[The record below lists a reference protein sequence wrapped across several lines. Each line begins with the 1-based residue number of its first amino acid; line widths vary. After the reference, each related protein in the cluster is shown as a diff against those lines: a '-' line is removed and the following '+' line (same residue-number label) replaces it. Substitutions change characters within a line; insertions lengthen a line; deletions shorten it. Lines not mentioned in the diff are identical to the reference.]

1 LSTMTDNPH
10 DQAAMILLTRPQ
22 SGSESFCA
30 ALRAQIPKAEILTSP
45 LIAIKYIC
53 APLNLTAYG
62 GIVFTSVHGVEF
74 FKDHDVPEN
83 MPCFAVGSRTAQ
95 AASDAGFLVANSD
108 GDSAAL
114 VKMILSHPNLG
125 QLLHVHGEHTLG
137 EVAKQLTQNGYPCE
151 SMVVYAQTARP
162 LSSRVI
168 EAVQGGGPLILPLFS
183 RRTAILLLEQIT
195 PTAGSHIVAMS
206 KSVAEPFHKFDHLR
220 MTVVDV
226 PRSDKMLRAVCNAYK
241 AT

>member
-22 SGSESFCA
+22 SGSERFGA
-30 ALRAQIPKAEILTSP
+30 ALRAQIPEAEILISP
-45 LIAIKYIC
+45 LIDIEYIC
-53 APLNLTAYG
+53 PPPNIAAYG
-62 GIVFTSVHGVEF
+62 GIVFTSVHGVELF
-74 FKDHDVPEN
+74 QNHDVPEH
-83 MPCFAVGSRTAQ
+83 MPCFAVGPRTAQ
-95 AASDAGFLVANSD
+95 AASDAGFLVEKSN
-108 GDSAAL
+108 GNSAAL

-125 QLLHVHGEHTLG
+125 QLLHVHGEHTRG
-137 EVAKQLTQNGYPCE
+137 EVAKQLSQSGCPCE
-151 SMVVYAQTARP
+151 SMVVYAQTAKL

-168 EAVQGGGPLILPLFS
+168 KTVQGGNPLILPLFS
-183 RRTAILLLEQIT
+183 PRTAILLLEQMT

-206 KSVAEPFHKFDHLR
+206 KSVAEPFYKFDQLG